1 MSYFIH
7 MLLDNSIEPD
17 LDINTLKEKLNMQY
31 LREWKGD
38 KPSIVFRRE
47 ILGPRK
53 NYDHLELKW
62 SDSWH
67 LRLYF
72 ETTEMNESVEIDAC
86 YISGLEKDKSKS
98 KLIKEMKRRV
108 VILSKDDPDNEHSD
122 YIVELMAFF
131 ENIPGSVFFDP
142 NNKRILNS

>member
-1 MSYFIH
+1 
-7 MLLDNSIEPD
+7 
-17 LDINTLKEKLNMQY
+17 
-31 LREWKGD
+31 
-38 KPSIVFRRE
+38 
-47 ILGPRK
+47 
-53 NYDHLELKW
+53 
-62 SDSWH
+62 
-67 LRLYF
+67 
-72 ETTEMNESVEIDAC
+72 MNESVEIDAC
-86 YISGLEKDKSKS
+86 YISGLEKDKNKS